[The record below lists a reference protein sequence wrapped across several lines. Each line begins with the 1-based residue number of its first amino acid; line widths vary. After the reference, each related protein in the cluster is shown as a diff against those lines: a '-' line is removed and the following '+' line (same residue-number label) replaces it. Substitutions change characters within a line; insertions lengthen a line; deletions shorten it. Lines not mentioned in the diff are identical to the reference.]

1 MIEESANNPSGLDQT
16 LVDILS
22 AQLHCQVALIDD
34 GDQSPNAAVA
44 KARTTPGKAAIGDD
58 PTGYCIVALQL
69 PAGGVATWLC
79 DPVFAAQSAALGET
93 TLKLQSVMNER
104 NQLQAEADALAAQVV
119 DDFEE
124 LSLIRSLASAMELP
138 SNGID
143 ASELALK
150 SLRPLARGVGAR
162 SMAAVFVS
170 EDGEMGLPCWSG
182 SIITTSETLHQLI
195 REHRDAATTQPVVS
209 NHANYPGRP
218 GSDQPLNEFML
229 VQCRSEGRLHGWL
242 VACNRAEDG
251 SQEIPWSQLGFTTV
265 EASLLATAANQLAA
279 QLHNMRLLKQKE
291 ELFTDVVRA
300 LVNAVEARDPYTCG
314 HSERVAQFGR
324 CLAEALGES
333 PIGCERVYLTGL
345 LHDVGK
351 IAIPD
356 DVLQKPGHLDQDE
369 RAIIETHTEAGWR
382 ILHELD
388 ALRDVLSGVLYHHE
402 TYDGNGYP
410 DGLAGEEIPLDG
422 RILAVCDAFDAMTS
436 DRPYRDGMPV
446 EKAVEILKEGSGRYW
461 DPKLIEVF
469 LQNIEKIK
477 RIRQKHRPRRQAKRS
492 TGAGGQASIDS
503 QTLSA

>member
-1 MIEESANNPSGLDQT
+1 MIEQPANSASGLDQT

-22 AQLHCQVALIDD
+22 SKLHCQLSLVDD
-34 GDQSPNAAVA
+34 QEQNPAAVVV

-58 PTGYCIVALQL
+58 PSGYCIVALHL

-79 DPVFAAQSAALGET
+79 DPTFAAQSAALGET
-93 TLKLQSVMNER
+93 CLALQSVMNER

-124 LSLIRSLASAMELP
+124 MSLIRSLASAMELP
-138 SNGID
+138 SRGVD

-150 SLRPLARGVGAR
+150 SLRPLARGVGAH
-162 SMAAVFVS
+162 SMVAVFVN
-170 EDGEMGLPCWSG
+170 EDGEIGLPCWSG
-182 SIITTSETLHQLI
+182 SVITTGETMHELI
-195 REHRDAATTQPVVS
+195 KEHRDAATTQPVVC
-209 NHANYPGRP
+209 NHAKYPGRP
-218 GSDQPLNEFML
+218 GTEQSLNEFML

-242 VACNRAEDG
+242 VACNRIDDG
-251 SQEIPWSQLGFTTV
+251 SQDIPWSQLGFTTV

-324 CLAEALGES
+324 CLAEAIGETA
-333 PIGCERVYLTGL
+333 IGCERVYLTGL

-356 DVLQKPGHLDQDE
+356 GVLQKPGSLNKEE

-382 ILHELD
+382 ILHELE

-446 EKAVEILKEGSGRYW
+446 EKAVEILREGAGRYW

-469 LQNIEKIK
+469 LENIEKIK
-477 RIRQKHRPRRQAKRS
+477 RIRQKHRPRLQAKRS
-492 TGAGGQASIDS
+492 ASGDGQANVNS
-503 QTLSA
+503 QPLSA